1 MGLRII
7 VLVAVLWS
15 IPGGLWAQENSFFGT
30 FFGTWKQNPAKSRM
44 TRQSYTLDRTVVL
57 APYGAD
63 GWTRV
68 TLNTDDNGQ
77 TTEEHYSAQ
86 FDGKDTPTL
95 GSDQR
100 VISLRRVDARTIEA
114 TFKRNGRVTS
124 HSRLELSPDGQTL
137 TQTSSG
143 EQSGGRTYQNDVRVY
158 ERQ

>member
-7 VLVAVLWS
+7 VLLAVILS
-15 IPGGLWAQENSFFGT
+15 IPAGLLAEDNP

-44 TRQSYTLDRTVVL
+44 TRASYTNQRIVVL
-57 APYGAD
+57 APYGEN

-68 TLNTDDNGQ
+68 TLDTDDKGK

-86 FDGKDTPTL
+86 FDGKDVPTL
-95 GSDQR
+95 GSDPR
-100 VISLRRVDARTIEA
+100 VISLRRVDARTVEA
-114 TFKRNGRVTS
+114 TFKRNGRVTT
-124 HSRLELSPDGQTL
+124 HSRLVLSPDGKTL

-143 EQSGGRTYQNDVRVY
+143 EQDGGRAYQNDVRVY

>member
-1 MGLRII
+1 MSWRIVI
-7 VLVAVLWS
+7 LAAVILS
-15 IPGGLWAQENSFFGT
+15 IPARLLAQQNS

-44 TRQSYTLDRTVVL
+44 ARQSYTNDRVVVL
-57 APYGAD
+57 APYGAN

-68 TLNTDDNGQ
+68 TLDTDDQGI
-77 TTEEHYSAQ
+77 TREEHYSAH

-100 VISLRRVDARTIEA
+100 VISLKRVDARTVEA
-114 TFKRNGRVTS
+114 TFKRNGRVTT
-124 HSRLELSPDGQTL
+124 HSRLELSADGKTL

-143 EQSGGRTYQNDVRVY
+143 EQAGGRTYQNDVRVY